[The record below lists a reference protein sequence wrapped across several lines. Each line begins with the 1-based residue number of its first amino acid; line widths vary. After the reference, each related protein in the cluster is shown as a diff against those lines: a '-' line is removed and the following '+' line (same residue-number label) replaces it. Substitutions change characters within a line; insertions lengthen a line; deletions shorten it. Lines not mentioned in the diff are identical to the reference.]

1 MAVSA
6 MPRTVSP
13 PLRAEADH
21 LDPAVATAGASATV
35 RPQADEVLTEDAGA
49 WLHGTRKRSSSWAQ
63 RMAPTG

>member
-35 RPQADEVLTEDAGA
+35 RPQADEVPTQDAGA
-49 WLHGTRKRSSSWAQ
+49 WLHGKWKRFSARAR
-63 RMAPTG
+63 RMARTG